1 MTFRFNSE
9 SKVKT
14 QTVQNIL
21 DTYEVKGYSGAIDP
35 ETPIQWEGDWG
46 GYAVKI
52 QGYYTRAEL
61 LAIAEDLWTFNQ
73 STPRD

>member
-21 DTYEVKGYSGAIDP
+21 DAYEVRGYSGSIDP
-35 ETPIQWEGDWG
+35 ETPIQFEGDVV
-46 GYAVKI
+46 GYAVKV
-52 QGYYTRAEL
+52 QGFYTRAEL
-61 LAIAEDLWTFNQ
+61 IAIVQDLWAFNQ
-73 STPRD
+73 STPK